1 MKSKKIILDTNLW
14 ISFLIS
20 HDYSFLDK
28 YIEKEKIELIFSAEL
43 YSEFITV
50 SKRPKFRRFFSVGD
64 IERLTKIIGRHGKLV
79 KVTSSVEDCRDS
91 KDNFILNLALDSAA
105 DYIVTGDA
113 DLLAIEQIG
122 KTKIITMKELKNIL
136 L

>member
-20 HDYSFLDK
+20 HDYSFLDNF
-28 YIEKEKIELIFSAEL
+28 IEKEKVELIFSAEL

-50 SKRPKFRRFFSVGD
+50 SKRPKFRKFFSAGD
-64 IERLTKIIGRHGKLV
+64 IERLTQIIGMHGKLV
-79 KVTSSVEDCRDS
+79 EVTSSVEDCRDH

-105 DYIVTGDA
+105 DYIVTGDS

-122 KTKIITMKELKNIL
+122 KTKIVSIKELKNIL